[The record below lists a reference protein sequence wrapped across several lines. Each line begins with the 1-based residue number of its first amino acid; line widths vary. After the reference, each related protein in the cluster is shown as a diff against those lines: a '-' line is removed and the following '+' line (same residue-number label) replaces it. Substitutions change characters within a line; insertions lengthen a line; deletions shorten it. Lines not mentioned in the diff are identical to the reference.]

1 MNKLSARHKQVV
13 KNKMN
18 FQTWKCW
25 ITRSNRRFPGL
36 GVLPRPTNNIAGIM
50 VEGTRLQP
58 NLAGRLSADVFSNE
72 GALFEIDFA
81 LCVQSLNSQIQQKP
95 LI

>member
-1 MNKLSARHKQVV
+1 
-13 KNKMN
+13 MN

-36 GVLPRPTNNIAGIM
+36 EVLPRPTNNIAGIM

-58 NLAGRLSADVFSNE
+58 YLAGRLSADVL
-72 GALFEIDFA
+72 AMKVHVLEIDFA
-81 LCVQSLNSQIQQKP
+81 LLVQSLNSQIQQKP
-95 LI
+95 LTSWG

>member
-1 MNKLSARHKQVV
+1 M
-13 KNKMN
+13 MN

-72 GALFEIDFA
+72 GAR
-81 LCVQSLNSQIQQKP
+81 S
-95 LI
+95 

>member
-1 MNKLSARHKQVV
+1 M
-13 KNKMN
+13 MN
-18 FQTWKCW
+18 FQTWKCC

-36 GVLPRPTNNIAGIM
+36 GVLPRPTNNITGIM

-81 LCVQSLNSQIQQKP
+81 LFVQSLNSQIQQKP

>member
-1 MNKLSARHKQVV
+1 M
-13 KNKMN
+13 MN

-81 LCVQSLNSQIQQKP
+81 LLVQSLNSQIQQKP